1 MSYVSDRIF
10 SFILQLFPKGRAYY
24 VPLPTVDEDVY
35 VDETGAAYVDE
46 SGDVYVDSS
55 DTQEGGIF
63 ARFLRS
69 FAGDGDNIT
78 GTLERVYYDAD
89 RVLYSILPDNEFFTD
104 GTVDPRD
111 NDCDTAERHW
121 GMVRYGVT
129 SPSTPTRA
137 ERMAAILTR
146 MRYPGTAAPRQ
157 AASYLQSQLQSSGF
171 NVFVYENLDNLS
183 PEEVLGIP
191 VGNAIHGDFDHG
203 QLNHG
208 GGLASSGVTVIANSI
223 DEAVD
228 ALFIVPPG
236 NYHGIYY
243 FAGATIDTFA
253 NVPAVRK
260 TEFRQT
266 LLRLK
271 CANLAGYLFVN
282 YV

>member
-35 VDETGAAYVDE
+35 VDETGAAYEDE
-46 SGDVYVDSS
+46 GGDVYVDSS

-78 GTLERVYYDAD
+78 GTLERVYYDGD

-129 SPSTPTRA
+129 SPATPTRA

-157 AASYLQSQLQSSGF
+157 AASYLQSQLQSAGL
-171 NVFVYENLDNLS
+171 NVFVYENLSNLS
-183 PEEVLGIP
+183 VDEVLGSP
-191 VGNAIHGDFDHG
+191 EGNAYYNEIEYG
-203 QLNHG
+203 QAEYGETLDMGNV
-208 GGLASSGVTVIANSI
+208 SIIANSI
-223 DEAVD
+223 DAAVD
-228 ALFIVPPG
+228 ANFVVPAGSYQGTLFIGGSPLG
-236 NYHGIYY
+236 S
-243 FAGATIDTFA
+243 FAD
-253 NVPAVRK
+253 VPAVREM
-260 TEFRQT
+260 EFRQT
-266 LLRLK
+266 VLRLK
-271 CANLAGYLFVN
+271 CAQLAIYCFIN
-282 YV
+282 YI